1 MGIWLIR
8 ISVIYL
14 FIGTALGMY
23 MSITEDFGLSSVHTH
38 ITLLGW
44 TTMTL
49 AGLIYYLFPKVAQ
62 SALCKIQF
70 ILFNIGL
77 PIMLAGLAFLLSG
90 FDAVVVVSIGATI
103 TSIAILVFTI
113 NILTCLRNVP
123 DFKKSQER

>member
-90 FDAVVVVSIGATI
+90 FDAVVVVSIGAAI

-123 DFKKSQER
+123 DFNKSQER

>member
-90 FDAVVVVSIGATI
+90 FDAVVVVSIGAAI

-113 NILTCLRNVP
+113 NILSCLRNVP
-123 DFKKSQER
+123 DFKKSRER

>member
-23 MSITEDFGLSSVHTH
+23 MSITKDFSLSSVHTH

-49 AGLIYYLFPKVAQ
+49 AGFIYYLFPKVAQ

-77 PIMLAGLAFLLSG
+77 PIMLAGLAFYLSG
-90 FDAVVVVSIGATI
+90 FDAVVVVSVGATI
-103 TSIAILVFTI
+103 TSIAILIFTI
-113 NILTCLRNVP
+113 NILTCLKNVP
-123 DFKKSQER
+123 EFKKNQEE

>member
-49 AGLIYYLFPKVAQ
+49 AGFIYYLFPKVAQ

-77 PIMLAGLAFLLSG
+77 PIMLAGLAFFLSG

-113 NILTCLRNVP
+113 NILTRLRNVP